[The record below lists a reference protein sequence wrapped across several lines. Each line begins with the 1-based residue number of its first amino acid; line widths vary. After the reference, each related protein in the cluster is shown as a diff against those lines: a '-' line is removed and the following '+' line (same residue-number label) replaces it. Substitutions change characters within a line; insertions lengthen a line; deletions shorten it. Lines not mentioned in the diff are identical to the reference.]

1 MKKFAAVCVCL
12 ILASFI
18 LVPNRNVYSQAN
30 DRLKNKY
37 VEGEIIVKL
46 KDNIE
51 SIAEQEIPEMVLSVR
66 GEGVERLTQRHTGNI
81 NLVRFNPALS
91 VEQAVQRAQKD
102 PRVEYAEPNY
112 LLEAANTVPND
123 VFFGAMWG
131 LSNGDSLFSGAQTA
145 ADISAT
151 RAWDITTGSDDLVVA
166 VIDTG
171 AKLSHPDLSPNAWV
185 NPRENPNNGV
195 DDDGNGFVD
204 DKNGWNFYDK
214 NKDVFQS
221 ASDDLHGTHVA
232 GTIGAVGNNGEGTTG
247 VAWHVKLMS
256 LKFLGG
262 SKGSGS
268 TSNAIKA
275 INYVIDQ
282 KNRGTNVRVI
292 NASWG
297 DGSDSQSLRE
307 AIAAAGN
314 VGIVFV
320 CAAGNGGSDGF
331 GDDIDE
337 IPDFPAGYSTSL
349 DNVISVAAIDSGDNL
364 AGFSNFGHSS
374 VTVAAPG
381 VGIWSTVP
389 DVREYA
395 PISGTSMASP
405 HVAGIVALMLSN
417 KPSLTPKQVRDIIV
431 STAEP
436 TTALASKIVSSGR
449 VSAYNALTETPAVKS
464 KPVITQA
471 NVSKKKLT
479 INGIGFLS
487 GSSIIEVN
495 GVAISDIKY
504 DDSYSVGNGT
514 ISRLRSEPGKKTI
527 KKMFPKGQL
536 VDVTIFN
543 PTTGE
548 RSPKFATGLF

>member
-1 MKKFAAVCVCL
+1 M
-12 ILASFI
+12 ASFI
-18 LVPNRNVYSQAN
+18 LIPGKNVYSQASDKPKHN
-30 DRLKNKY
+30 Y

-46 KDNIE
+46 KADVE
-51 SIAEQEIPEMVLSVR
+51 SIVEQEIPESVLNVR
-66 GEGVERLTQRHTGNI
+66 GEGVERLTQRSRGNI
-81 NLVRFNPALS
+81 NLVRFNKALS
-91 VEQAVQRAQKD
+91 VEQAVRQAQQD

-112 LLEAANTVPND
+112 LLEAANTIPD
-123 VFFGAMWG
+123 DSFFSAMWG
-131 LSNGDSLFSGAQTA
+131 LSNQGSPFSGAQTP

-151 RAWDITTGSDDLVVA
+151 RAWDISRGSDDLVVA

-171 AKLSHPDLSPNAWV
+171 VKLTHPDLAQNAWV
-185 NPRENPNNGV
+185 NPREQANNGI

-232 GTIGAVGNNGEGTTG
+232 GTIGAVGNNGIGTTG

-262 SKGSGS
+262 SKGSG
-268 TSNAIKA
+268 TTGNAVKA
-275 INYVIDQ
+275 VNYIVDQ

-297 DGSDSQSLRE
+297 GGGDSQSLRE

-314 VGIVFV
+314 AGIVFV
-320 CAAGNGGSDGF
+320 CAAGNGGDDGF
-331 GDDIDE
+331 GDDVDE
-337 IPDFPAGYSTSL
+337 TVDFPAGYAATL

-364 AGFSNFGHSS
+364 SSFSNFGHNSIS
-374 VTVAAPG
+374 VAAPG

-417 KPSLTPKQVRDIIV
+417 KPSLTPRQVRDIIV

-436 TTALASKIVSSGR
+436 TTALASRVQASGR
-449 VSAYNALTETPAVKS
+449 VSAYNALTETPAAKG
-464 KPVITQA
+464 KPVITHA
-471 NVSKKKLT
+471 SVSKKKVT
-479 INGIGFLS
+479 VDGIGFLN
-487 GSSIIEVN
+487 GSSILEVN
-495 GVAISDIKY
+495 GVAISDIKF
-504 DDSYSVGNGT
+504 DDSYNLGNGT
-514 ISRLRSEPGKKTI
+514 VSRLRSEPGKKTI
-527 KKMFPKGQL
+527 KKMFPTGQFVNL
-536 VDVTIFN
+536 TIFN
-543 PTTGE
+543 PSTGE
-548 RSPKFATGLF
+548 RSPQFATGRF